1 MKNTGRFAAIV
12 DVNDATSPRRRAVVT
27 TFDVYKRAVPHHQS
41 LVPRNRTEPGGV
53 DEALRIVGPDS
64 STASAFER
72 FFDHEYPGA
81 VRLAHLLS
89 GSNTPAEDLAQEAFA
104 RVLPHFDRLDNPAA
118 YLRTAI
124 VNACRTWHR
133 SRGREQDRFR
143 RHGASAE
150 VALSAASAELLD
162 SIRRLPYRQ
171 QAVLVLRYW
180 LDMSEADIAL
190 TLDCRP
196 GTVKSLHSRALDAIR
211 KDLP

>member
-1 MKNTGRFAAIV
+1 MTDPPDTER
-12 DVNDATSPRRRAVVT
+12 ATA
-27 TFDVYKRAVPHHQS
+27 FD
-41 LVPRNRTEPGGV
+41 
-53 DEALRIVGPDS
+53 
-64 STASAFER
+64 R
-72 FFDHEYPGA
+72 FFAGEYPGA
-81 VRLAHLLS
+81 VRLAHLLT
-89 GSNTPAEDLAQEAFA
+89 GSNAGAEDLAQDAFA
-104 RVLPHFDRLDNPAA
+104 RVLPHFERLDNPAA

-133 SRGREQDRFR
+133 TRGREQDRFR
-143 RHGASAE
+143 RHGATSDIAI
-150 VALSAASAELLD
+150 STASAELLD

-180 LDMSEADIAL
+180 LDLSEADIAL